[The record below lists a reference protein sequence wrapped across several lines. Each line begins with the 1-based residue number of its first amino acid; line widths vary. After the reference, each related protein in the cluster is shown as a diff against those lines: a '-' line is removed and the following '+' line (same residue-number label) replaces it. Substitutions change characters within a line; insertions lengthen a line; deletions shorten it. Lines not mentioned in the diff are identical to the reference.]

1 MQHPEDTLIGIYD
14 DFEKEVAAYKTD
26 AACIKGCAFCCT
38 DAGSIHITTME
49 GRIIRDTMVRLP
61 RQRRLTLQKAVD
73 KDMKKR
79 EAGRP
84 SPCPFLMKN
93 RTCAIY
99 AIRPFICRRVYSTRT
114 CTRETPPMLNR
125 QVMAIADRFIGK
137 LQALDETG
145 YSGHLSYILY
155 MLDQPKFRDT
165 YLSGDFKPE
174 EISVFGKRFGI
185 LINRISKDSAVR
197 HT

>member
-1 MQHPEDTLIGIYD
+1 MNEKLRRMKELYD
-14 DFEKEVAAYKTD
+14 AFESAAAAYKTN
-26 AACIKGCAFCCT
+26 AACGKGCAFCCT

-49 GRIIRDTMVRLP
+49 GRIIRDTMARLP
-61 RQRRLTLQKAVD
+61 RQRRMALQKSLT

-79 EAGRP
+79 EAGRQ

-99 AIRPFICRRVYSTRT
+99 EIRPFVCRRVYSMRT
-114 CTRETPPMLNR
+114 CTQDTPPMLSR
-125 QVMAIADRFIGK
+125 QVMAIADRTIRK
-137 LQALDETG
+137 LQALDDTG

-165 YLSGDFKPE
+165 YLAGDFKPE

-185 LINRISKDSAVR
+185 LINRML
-197 HT
+197 